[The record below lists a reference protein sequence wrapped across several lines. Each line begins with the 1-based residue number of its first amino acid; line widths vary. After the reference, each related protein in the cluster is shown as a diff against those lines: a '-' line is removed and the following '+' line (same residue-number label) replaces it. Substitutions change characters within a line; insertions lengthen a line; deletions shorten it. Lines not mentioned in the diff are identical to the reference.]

1 MENSD
6 DVFTNLLSVSIT
18 SLNKPDLV
26 AKCKE
31 FQDAIKHLLE
41 EKKQPEPS
49 ISGQQITG
57 ILERLTSLEQSEA
70 VNARNIKVL
79 QTENICLKKRV
90 SELEGFADDVDSRF
104 VDIEKSV
111 IAVEQYTR
119 RENFEISGIPLD
131 LPHNELKA
139 KVIAIA
145 NTITERTD
153 DPITPKDIHACHRL
167 KEDNGQAS
175 VIVRMVN
182 REDTISILK
191 SKKKLPDKSGGLG
204 FQEKLYINE
213 NLCSGTK
220 DIFSEVRK
228 LKKKGV
234 ISSCWTFNGI
244 VHFKK
249 KDTDRFGKKIF
260 HLADLE
266 NHFTLAQL
274 GWD

>member
-1 MENSD
+1 M
-6 DVFTNLLSVSIT
+6 
-18 SLNKPDLV
+18 
-26 AKCKE
+26 
-31 FQDAIKHLLE
+31 
-41 EKKQPEPS
+41 
-49 ISGQQITG
+49 
-57 ILERLTSLEQSEA
+57 
-70 VNARNIKVL
+70 
-79 QTENICLKKRV
+79 
-90 SELEGFADDVDSRF
+90 
-104 VDIEKSV
+104 
-111 IAVEQYTR
+111 AVEQYTR

-131 LPHNELKA
+131 LPQNELKA

-153 DPITPKDIHACHRL
+153 DPITSKDIHACHRL

-182 REDTISILK
+182 REDTIAILK
-191 SKKKLPDKSGGLG
+191 SKKKLPDKSTGLG

-220 DIFSEVRK
+220 DIFSEVRN
-228 LKKKGV
+228 LKKKGL

-249 KDTDRFGKKIF
+249 KVTDRFGKKIF

-266 NHFTLAQL
+266 NHFTLTQL